1 MKKRKALQMNLKVVM
16 ILALGLIVIG
26 LVLSAWGGVGDEAD
40 RQTSEADETVEE
52 DLSYAECLVECRT
65 DHDADSAM
73 YQACK
78 GGC

>member
-1 MKKRKALQMNLKVVM
+1 MKKRKALQMNLKIVM
-16 ILALGLIVIG
+16 ILVLGLIVIG
-26 LVLSAWGGVGDEAD
+26 LVLSTWDGVGDEAEQ
-40 RQTSEADETVEE
+40 QTSDADETVGD

-65 DHDADSAM
+65 DHDADSAQ